1 MPSVTYNPLHR
12 MKPLQHTTSSRRD
25 FLKLGA
31 GAVGSIL
38 ASSSLAEAALWA
50 EESRKLSLPL
60 GICTSYDK
68 AALLKSIG
76 YSYVEEN
83 VGRFLIPDKGG
94 DEQYAKNVEALKT
107 TGVPLRSYVSFIPG
121 SIKSVGPNANHE
133 ALLERADLAFKR
145 AKECGTPYVVFGS
158 SASRTIP
165 EGFDRAK
172 AKEQHTE
179 VSKKMA
185 LLAEKHGITV
195 ALEPLNRSETNFINS
210 LAEGV
215 EIIEAVNHPRF
226 RLLCDIYHMLK
237 DNEGPEQIV
246 KYGKYIVHCHI
257 AEKQN
262 RTAPGV
268 VGDDFREYFKA
279 LKKIK
284 YRGGLS
290 IEGRWT
296 NFDSEAKKAFEV
308 LTQQLSE
315 V

>member
-1 MPSVTYNPLHR
+1 MNSIEHNST
-12 MKPLQHTTSSRRD
+12 RRN
-25 FLKLGA
+25 FLKIGA
-31 GAVGSIL
+31 SAVAGLI
-38 ASSSLAEAALWA
+38 ASSSHIAEAAALL
-50 EESRKLSLPL
+50 EENRKRFSLPL

-68 AALLKSIG
+68 ATLLKSIG

-83 VGRFLIPDKGG
+83 VGRFLIPDNGG
-94 DEQYAKNVEALKT
+94 DEQYKKNFDALQSLQF
-107 TGVPLRSYVSFIPG
+107 PLRSYVSFIPG
-121 SIKSVGPNANHE
+121 SIKSVGPTPNHE
-133 ALLERADLAFKR
+133 GLLARADLAFKR
-145 AKECGTPYVVFGS
+145 AKECGSPFVVFGS

-165 EGFDRAK
+165 EGFDRKK
-172 AKEQHTE
+172 AKEQHIE
-179 VSKKMA
+179 VSQKMA

-215 EIIEAVNHPRF
+215 EIIEAVNHPKF

-268 VGDDFREYFKA
+268 VGDDFREYFRA
-279 LKKIK
+279 LKKVK

-290 IEGRWT
+290 IEGRWKD
-296 NFDSEAKKAFEV
+296 FDNEAKKSFEV
-308 LTQQLSE
+308 LTQQMSE